1 MYAGIRVVDLALGA
15 SHGIALTSDG
25 SLYAWGTHER
35 AQITRPVPQLL
46 NVLNPSFKV
55 NGKWFSYLDNSNSG
69 KSEKLLMRLK
79 VIVATKGTTL

>member
-1 MYAGIRVVDLALGA
+1 MDLAVGA

-69 KSEKLLMRLK
+69 KSEELLMTLK